1 MVVVNDVVGY
11 MGNSKQRTDV
21 GYKYVEPFPLLLNT
35 IKIFQKFI
43 KNRIRRLSKFL
54 FSKDL

>member
-35 IKIFQKFI
+35 IKFF
-43 KNRIRRLSKFL
+43 KN
-54 FSKDL
+54 